1 MDAVGWSV
9 QLWTMRHG
17 MVSLAIAELLPREH
31 LVPHFADMSRRLFVG
46 YGDDPEAT
54 RLSVDA
60 AMRDHAHRLDVD
72 VDRSG
77 EKPTPA

>member
-1 MDAVGWSV
+1 
-9 QLWTMRHG
+9 
-17 MVSLAIAELLPREH
+17 
-31 LVPHFADMSRRLFVG
+31 VPHFADMSRRLFVG

-60 AMRDHAHRLDVD
+60 AMRAHAHRLDVD